1 MKMFLGKLKDENGS
15 SSIEFAGYF
24 FIFVL
29 MSWFMIDM
37 SASVV
42 RKGQLERVSN
52 SLMAILRERNVF
64 YNGRINITNAD
75 LTQLDGIANVLL
87 SNSGGTI
94 EPHQL
99 TIRAVTFAP
108 QSTKFPQ
115 PQGTV
120 ITLSTNA
127 VAGCDFRTDP
137 ATPIAQ
143 LSALSSW
150 GLPPV
155 TTIRTGANAFWY
167 PVYEIT
173 LCVPGARSFFQQ
185 FIGGANQNMANL
197 TIRNAAI
204 PRL

>member
-1 MKMFLGKLKDENGS
+1 MFLGKLKDENGS

-37 SASVV
+37 SSSVV

-52 SLMAILRERNVF
+52 SLISILRERNVF
-64 YNGRINITNAD
+64 YSGRINITNAD
-75 LTQLDGIANVLL
+75 LIQLNGIANVLL
-87 SNSGGTI
+87 TNSDGTI
-94 EPHQL
+94 QPHQL

-108 QSTKFPQ
+108 QPIQFPQ
-115 PQGTV
+115 PPGTV
-120 ITLSTNA
+120 ITLSTDA
-127 VAGCDFRTDP
+127 IAGCNFRTDP
-137 ATPIAQ
+137 TTPIAQ

-155 TTIRTGANAFWY
+155 TTTRTGAAFWY

-173 LCVPGARSFFQQ
+173 LCVAGAKSFFQQ